1 MLKNEVNMRIIES
14 ISIKNFRS
22 ILKLSQPLNP
32 KDINVA
38 IGLNDSGKSN
48 LLKALNLFLMH
59 QLNWVLSSDL
69 RMIFA
74 SLLR

>member
-1 MLKNEVNMRIIES
+1 MRIIES
-14 ISIKNFRS
+14 IYIKNFRS

-48 LLKALNLFLMH
+48 LLKALNLF
-59 QLNWVLSSDL
+59 
-69 RMIFA
+69 F
-74 SLLR
+74 